1 MKLFFGADHAGFEL
15 KNLLRDYA
23 IELGYEVEDLGAHE
37 FDNDDNY
44 PDFILPVARAVAKN
58 SDSLGVILGGSG
70 QGEAMAANR
79 IPGIRATTFYGPQL
93 PVQAVDSSGRLSED
107 DLEMVRLSR
116 SHNAAN
122 VLSIAGRF
130 VAPDTAKKALKLW
143 LGAETGVKPR
153 YQARIDQVEQ
163 ETT

>member
-1 MKLFFGADHAGFEL
+1 MKVYFGADHAGFEL
-15 KNLLRDYA
+15 KNLLHDYA
-23 IELGYEVEDLGAHE
+23 VELGYETEDLGAHE

-44 PDFILPVARAVAKN
+44 PDFVLPVARLVAKN
-58 SDSLGVILGGSG
+58 PDSLGVILGGSG

-93 PVQAVDSSGRLSED
+93 PVQAVDSSGRLSDD

-130 VAPDTAKKALKLW
+130 VTPEIAKKALKLW
-143 LGAETGVKPR
+143 LEAESEVKPR
-153 YQARIDQVEQ
+153 YLARINQVEQ
-163 ETT
+163 ETM